1 MRSGE
6 FREDLY
12 YRLNVVEIHVPPL
25 RERPEGISSLARSF
39 LVRYNAQYLRDVT
52 LLPETVALKE
62 GPTSQTRPT
71 SDSLTLAISSS
82 MAEPSIVCGWMASRA
97 TPRSA

>member
-1 MRSGE
+1 MTS
-6 FREDLY
+6 
-12 YRLNVVEIHVPPL
+12 LNLAGQGLHRAIEEEPRDSTKRQLANRPSAPGSAVAGVE
-25 RERPEGISSLARSF
+25 
-39 LVRYNAQYLRDVT
+39 
-52 LLPETVALKE
+52 E

>member
-1 MRSGE
+1 MTS
-6 FREDLY
+6 
-12 YRLNVVEIHVPPL
+12 LNLAGPASIVASRRGPRDSTQRQLPNRPSAPGSAVAGVE
-25 RERPEGISSLARSF
+25 
-39 LVRYNAQYLRDVT
+39 
-52 LLPETVALKE
+52 E